1 MKRKDERV
9 FFNDLICPLASHTL
23 TVSNWWP

>member
-1 MKRKDERV
+1 MKEF